1 MRPKYV
7 TFPVLLCSFAL
18 LVAGCSEKETIIPEP
33 ESRPAKLITV
43 SMGEQSFERTF
54 PATSE
59 AGDKATLSFRVSGQ
73 LASIE
78 IASGTTVKAGQ
89 LLAKLEED
97 EIGLILKQAKAQYM
111 LAEVQYE
118 RFSKLRE
125 DKVVSEQDYD
135 NARANQ
141 KSAEST
147 LNQASANLS
156 YTELVAPYDGVISYI
171 EVENHE
177 WVNAK
182 QAVMNIQGSEILKI
196 SFQLPDYLL
205 SRFTQKDIS
214 DAKMTFDSA
223 PNESYPVQ
231 FFEIDTEADSKTGSY
246 RVTLTMQRPS
256 DKNIF
261 PGMSGEVSVVI
272 PKGEAQSLPDTAV
285 FACNSQQCV
294 WRVNEKGIVEQTP
307 ISLTD
312 DGIVEEGL
320 SDGDIIVMAGVKDLT
335 EGMKVREWVKER
347 GL

>member
-1 MRPKYV
+1 MRPKNLKLSI
-7 TFPVLLCSFAL
+7 LLSATTL
-18 LVAGCSEKETIIPEP
+18 LISGCSEKEITISEP

-43 SMGEQSFERTF
+43 STGDQSFQRTF

-78 IASGTTVKAGQ
+78 VPSGTTVKAGQ
-89 LLAKLEED
+89 LLAKLDDD

-111 LAEVQYE
+111 LAEVQFE
-118 RFSKLRE
+118 RYSKLRE

-147 LNQASANLS
+147 LNQATANLS

-177 WVNAK
+177 WVSAK
-182 QAVMNIQGSEILKI
+182 QAVMNIQGSDILKI

-205 SRFTQKDIS
+205 SRFTQQDVS
-214 DAKMTFDSA
+214 DALMTFDSA

-231 FFEIDTEADSKTGSY
+231 FYEIDTEADSKTGSY
-246 RVTLTMQRPS
+246 RVTLTMQKPS

-272 PKGEAQSLPDTAV
+272 PKGEAQSLPDTAI
-285 FACNSQQCV
+285 FECESQQCV
-294 WRVNEKGIVEQTP
+294 WRVNEKGFVELTQVT
-307 ISLTD
+307 LTD
-312 DGIVEEGL
+312 DGTVVDGL
-320 SDGDIIVMAGVKDLT
+320 SDGDLIVMAGVKDLT
-335 EGMKVREWVKER
+335 EGMQVREWVKER